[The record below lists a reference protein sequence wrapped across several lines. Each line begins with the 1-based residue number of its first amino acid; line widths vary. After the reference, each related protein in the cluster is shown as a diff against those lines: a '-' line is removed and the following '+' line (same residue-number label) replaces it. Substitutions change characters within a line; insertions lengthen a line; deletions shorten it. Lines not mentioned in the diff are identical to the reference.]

1 MIKQGT
7 KLKAIIVD
15 DEYPARLMIKSLATN
30 HDDVLTI
37 IGEAKTGSEA
47 ILLIDQMLPDL
58 IFLDINM
65 PAMNGFQMLT
75 KLKHTPYVIFTTA
88 YDEFALKAFETNSI
102 DYLLKP
108 IEESRFA
115 KSIEKV
121 RKIHSQES
129 KLSDLVSI
137 QQLFT
142 ALKQESKPTAA
153 AIKIGDKFKL
163 IPFDDIVYIEAKDK
177 YVFLVTKENKEYL
190 SDTRLAEYE
199 AVLPS
204 NFLRVQKSFII
215 NKDKISEI
223 QKYFGN
229 RLIISMNNRSKTR
242 ITTGVTYINQIR
254 KSLGL

>member
-1 MIKQGT
+1 MVEQDT

-15 DEYPARLMIKSLATN
+15 DEYPGRVMIKSLAKN
-30 HDDVLTI
+30 HVDVLTI
-37 IGEAKTGSEA
+37 VGEAETGSEA
-47 ILLIDQMLPDL
+47 ITLIDQVLPDL

-65 PAMNGFQMLT
+65 PAMNGFEMLT
-75 KLKHTPYVIFTTA
+75 KLKRTPYVIFTTA

-121 RKIHSQES
+121 QKIYSHGSR
-129 KLSDLVSI
+129 LSDLVSI
-137 QQLFT
+137 QRLFS

-153 AIKIGDKFKL
+153 AIKMGDKFKL

-177 YVFLVTKENKEYL
+177 YVFLVTRENKEHL

-199 AVLPS
+199 AILPTS
-204 NFLRVQKSFII
+204 FLRVQKSFII

-229 RLIISMNNRSKTR
+229 RLIISMNDRNKTR
-242 ITTGVTYINQIR
+242 ITTGITYINQIR